1 MKWLTIASVAL
12 LMSGCVAT
20 TPIAAS
26 KSVVLSKQQVAQIK
40 ASVVQ
45 DFFDPDAANFRN
57 IRAVDVT
64 LADGQTFRRVCGE
77 VNGKNRYGAYV
88 GFEMF
93 GGTITQGQ
101 FQREDF
107 FGPCES

>member
-1 MKWLTIASVAL
+1 MKWFTIASAAL
-12 LMSGCVAT
+12 LLSGCVAT
-20 TPIAAS
+20 VPIASS
-26 KSVVLSKQQVAQIK
+26 KPVRLSNQQVAQIK
-40 ASVVQ
+40 ATMVR

-57 IRAVDVT
+57 IRAVDLT
-64 LADGQTFRRVCGE
+64 LTDGQTFRRVCGE

-93 GGTITQGQ
+93 GGRIMNGQ
-101 FQREDF
+101 FQQEDF

>member
-1 MKWLTIASVAL
+1 MKWFTVASVAL
-12 LMSGCVAT
+12 LLSGCVAT
-20 TPIAAS
+20 TPITAS
-26 KSVVLSKQQVAQIK
+26 KSVGLSTHQLAQIK
-40 ASVVQ
+40 ATVVR
-45 DFFDPDAANFRN
+45 DFFDPDAATFRN

-93 GGTITQGQ
+93 GGKITQGQ
-101 FQREDF
+101 FQQEDF
-107 FGPCES
+107 FGPCEG